1 MKTKKMMIALL
12 ATMSILGG
20 CSNTTPASQTESDE
34 LVKEINELVEIT
46 FWHGMTGAQQETL
59 QSLTDSFMK
68 ENPNIKVN
76 LQAQGAYSDLQ
87 QKLTAAQASPKDL
100 PTITQAYPGWMLNA
114 INEGYVQDLSVYI
127 EDETIGIADVEDIL
141 PALREA
147 TKING
152 KTYALPFNKSTD
164 VLWYNKTLLDELGLT
179 VPTNLDEL
187 AEVSKTIYE
196 KTGIVG
202 AGFDALQ
209 NFYVTYLKERGVD
222 FDSSFD
228 PTCQESIDAANYYL
242 DGIKGGYFRIAGSD
256 KYHSG
261 PFSSENVAMYVGSS
275 AGESFV
281 KQGAEG
287 KFEYGVARYPSKIS
301 IQQGTD
307 IFMFSN
313 ATSQQKTAAFMY
325 MKYLTNKD
333 SQITWAVNTGYLP
346 IRSTAINDDAYKN
359 SGSAMA
365 AIVADATKDTFT
377 MKVEQGSDSAS
388 NEIKSVLEGILANK
402 DSDVEKAMEAFK
414 TTLATSIYE

>member
-1 MKTKKMMIALL
+1 M
-12 ATMSILGG
+12 
-20 CSNTTPASQTESDE
+20 
-34 LVKEINELVEIT
+34 
-46 FWHGMTGAQQETL
+46 
-59 QSLTDSFMK
+59 
-68 ENPNIKVN
+68 
-76 LQAQGAYSDLQ
+76 
-87 QKLTAAQASPKDL
+87 
-100 PTITQAYPGWMLNA
+100 
-114 INEGYVQDLSVYI
+114 
-127 EDETIGIADVEDIL
+127 
-141 PALREA
+141 
-147 TKING
+147 
-152 KTYALPFNKSTD
+152 
-164 VLWYNKTLLDELGLT
+164 
-179 VPTNLDEL
+179 
-187 AEVSKTIYE
+187 
-196 KTGIVG
+196 
-202 AGFDALQ
+202 Q

>member
-20 CSNTTPASQTESDE
+20 CSNTTTASQTESDE
-34 LVKEINELVEIT
+34 LVKEINEPVEIT

-164 VLWYNKTLLDELGLT
+164 VLWYNKTLLDELGLA
-179 VPTNLDEL
+179 VPTDLDEL